1 MFSQIV
7 VEFHLVEC
15 IWGVDGFLHSD
26 SDRAFARWLK
36 WLQETFI
43 YGSLSLRTG
52 SITPEAKTKRLRT
65 CFSSISWM
73 CVYMYMCIVCV
84 CVYIYTHM
92 HVLCVYVYLYVC
104 VYTYMH
110 MYVIH
115 MCVYV
120 YLHVY
125 VHLGGSKIGISWRVC
140 KFKFSCCWRNNSLY
154 L

>member
-52 SITPEAKTKRLRT
+52 SIAPEAKTKRLRT
-65 CFSSISWM
+65 CFFSISWM
-73 CVYMYMCIVCV
+73 CVYMYVCIVCV
-84 CVYIYTHM
+84 CVYIHTHACIM
-92 HVLCVYVYLYVC
+92 CICVLICMCIYVYAYVC
-104 VYTYMH
+104 NTY
-110 MYVIH
+110 VCI
-115 MCVYV
+115 CV
-120 YLHVY
+120 LTC
-125 VHLGGSKIGISWRVC
+125 VC
-140 KFKFSCCWRNNSLY
+140 TFERF
-154 L
+154 